1 MRIRKSLLALVLV
14 LAMVLP
20 LFTVVASD
28 GTFEG
33 IGQGRNGQIVLE
45 VTIKD
50 KVITA
55 IACTQQ
61 SETPGYAD
69 GIRKLADAVVAQN
82 SLAVDAV
89 SGSTYT
95 SAGFMEALKDAVS
108 KAGLTEADFS
118 AKAEAQQATRT
129 DAEETHQ
136 LVVVGAGGAGMVAA
150 ISAKL
155 SGANDVVLL
164 EKQPFVGG
172 NTLISGAEFAAPGNW
187 LQKEE
192 GIEDNA
198 ELFYQDVLKAGG
210 NPDLIRVL
218 ADNSLEDALWLRDE
232 VGVEWI
238 DELMFFGGHT
248 VKRSLI
254 PKGNTGTELVTK
266 MKAKCEALGVDIRV
280 NTRATELITNEAG
293 DVVGVKAQS
302 PDQNIT
308 FHAKAVVLTTGGFGN
323 NVEMRKQYDPNV
335 DEQVLSTNA
344 RGIDGDG
351 IVMAEK
357 IGAATVGMEY
367 IQLYPICHPDTGAL
381 LYVDDTRLFGKT
393 IIVNKEGNRFV
404 EELGTRYEMSM
415 GIKAQT
421 GAVAYEL
428 MTLKDATDAG
438 VPQNHAAEVADL
450 LKTGTMVQGNT
461 LKEVAEAMGVDAQ
474 QLEKTVETWN
484 GYVENGKDLEF
495 NKRGTLYP
503 IGEGPYWLLKCA
515 PAVHHTMGGIMID
528 TSAHVLRA
536 DGTVIKGLYAAGETT
551 GGIHGNN
558 RLGSAAIA
566 DITVFGKIAGETAAA
581 ETK

>member
-1 MRIRKSLLALVLV
+1 MRKHRSLLALA
-14 LAMVLP
+14 LALTLVLP
-20 LFTVVASD
+20 LFASASSD

-33 IGQGRNGQIVLE
+33 VGKGRNGDIVLQ

-50 KVITA
+50 KVITD
-55 IACTQQ
+55 ITCTQQ

-69 GIRKLADAVVAQN
+69 SIKKMADAVVAQN
-82 SLAVDAV
+82 TLDVDAV
-89 SGSTYT
+89 SGVTYT

-108 KAGLTEADFS
+108 KAGLSENDF
-118 AKAEAQQATRT
+118 AGKAEAQEAERT

-136 LVVVGAGGAGMVAA
+136 IVVVGAGGAGMVAA

-155 SGANDVVLL
+155 NGATDVVLL

-192 GIEDNA
+192 GIEDSA
-198 ELFYQDVLKAGG
+198 DLFYEDVLKAGG

-218 ADNSLEDALWLRDE
+218 ADNSLEDAIWLRDV

-254 PKGNTGTELVTK
+254 PKGNTGTELITK
-266 MKAKCEALGVDIRV
+266 MKAKCEELGVDIRL
-280 NTRATELITNEAG
+280 NTRATELLVNEAG
-293 DVVGVKAQS
+293 DVVGVKAES

-308 FHAKAVVLTTGGFGN
+308 FHTKAVVIATGGFGN
-323 NVEMRKQYDPNV
+323 NLEMRKKNDPNV
-335 DEQVLSTNA
+335 DEKVLSTNA

-357 IGAATVGMEY
+357 IGAATVGMEW
-367 IQLYPICHPDTGAL
+367 IQLYPICHPKTGAL

-393 IIVNKEGNRFV
+393 LIVNKEGKRFV

-421 GAVAYEL
+421 GSVAYEL
-428 MTLKDATDAG
+428 MTVQDAADCGVLK
-438 VPQNHAAEVADL
+438 NHLAEVEDL
-450 LKTGTMVQGNT
+450 LKTGDMVEGKT
-461 LKEVAEAMGVDAQ
+461 LKEVADAMGVDAQ
-474 QLEKTVETWN
+474 QLEKTVEAWN
-484 GYVENGKDLEF
+484 GYVKDGKDLEF

-503 IGEGPYWLLKCA
+503 IGEGPYWLLRCA
-515 PAVHHTMGGIMID
+515 PAVHHTMGGIVID
-528 TSAHVLRA
+528 TGAHVLRA

-566 DITVFGKIAGETAAA
+566 DITVFGKIAGESAAA
-581 ETK
+581 EAK